1 MTNAYKNKTACVFDH
16 GLFVEMAVTLAKDFG
31 RVLYACPWESGYPK
45 SNAMLIGEGLP
56 GVTRISSI
64 WEHLDEIDLFVF
76 PDVYQGPL
84 QMHLV
89 SLGKRVWGGRLG
101 EELELDRDA
110 SKKHLKSLGIDIG
123 AYKVVKGLDALR
135 EHLKAHDNQY
145 IKISRSRGDMET
157 FRSKNYRLIE
167 PRLDE
172 LEHSLGAMKKIM
184 KFVVEDEIPD
194 AVEIGYDGYCVGGA
208 FPEKA
213 MWGVEIKDKAF
224 VMQCKPYSALPPQVR
239 SVNEKMAPTL
249 KKYDYRGFISS
260 EIRVTKDGT
269 GYAIDPC
276 ARAGSPPSE
285 LYQVMVKNW
294 ADILWEGAGGVL
306 VEPEF
311 EAKWGAELLLLS
323 SFATKNWQAIEFPK
337 ELRENIKLRQAT
349 MIEGRYY
356 FVPQMSDMPEIG
368 AVVATGDTMEAAIK
382 ECKRISAL
390 VEGHYIEVIS
400 GSLDEASAEF
410 EKLKDFGISV

>member
-1 MTNAYKNKTACVFDH
+1 MTNAYKQRTACVFDH

-64 WEHLDEIDLFVF
+64 WEHLDDIDLFVF

-84 QMHLV
+84 QMHLA
-89 SLGKRVWGGRLG
+89 SLGKRVWGGRMG

-110 SKKHLKSLGIDIG
+110 SKKHLKSLGIPIG
-123 AYKVVKGLDALR
+123 PYKVVTGLDALR
-135 EHLKAHDNQY
+135 GHLQEHDDQY
-145 IKISRSRGDMET
+145 VKISRSRGDMET

-184 KFVVEDEIPD
+184 QFVVEDAIPD
-194 AVEIGYDGYCVGGA
+194 AVEIGYDGYCIDGR
-208 FPEKA
+208 FPKQA
-213 MWGVEIKDKAF
+213 MWGIEVKDKSF
-224 VMQCKPYSALPPQVR
+224 VMQCAPYNALPKQVR
-239 SVNEKMAPTL
+239 SVNEKMAGTL
-249 KKYDYRGFISS
+249 KNFGYRGFISS
-260 EIRVTKDGT
+260 ELRVTKDGI

-285 LYQVMVKNW
+285 LYQIMVKNW
-294 ADILWEGAGGVL
+294 SDILWEGAEGVL

-311 EAKWGAELLLLS
+311 VAKWGAELLLLS
-323 SFATKNWQAIEFPK
+323 SWATKNWQAVEFPPS
-337 ELRENIKLRQAT
+337 LRENVKLRQLT
-349 MIEGRYY
+349 VIEGKYY

-368 AVVATGDTMEAAIK
+368 AVVATGNTMEAAIK
-382 ECKRISAL
+382 ECKRIAGL
-390 VEGHYIEVIS
+390 VEGHYVEVID

-410 EKLKDFGISV
+410 EKLAKFGIQV